1 MCGAPLRR
9 LCSRLSSICG
19 ACSGDCLRAP
29 PDALPRFGVSPKWS
43 LARYRLHE
51 ALHRLH
57 PQPAPRLTD
66 LAADTGF
73 ADAAHFSRSFRSV
86 LGMSPQQDARLWQS

>member
-1 MCGAPLRR
+1 MCSAPLRR
-9 LCSRLSSICG
+9 PCSRLSSICG

-29 PDALPRFGVSPKWS
+29 PGALPRFGVSPKWI

-57 PQPAPRLTD
+57 QQPAPRLTD

-86 LGMSPQQDARLWQS
+86 LGVSPQQYAHLWQS